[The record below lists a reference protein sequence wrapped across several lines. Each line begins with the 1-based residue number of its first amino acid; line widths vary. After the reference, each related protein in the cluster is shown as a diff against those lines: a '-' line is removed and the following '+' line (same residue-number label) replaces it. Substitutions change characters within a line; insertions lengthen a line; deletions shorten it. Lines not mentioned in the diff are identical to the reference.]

1 MEILTDIQLSETESI
16 FLKKFKNLSVNETPL
31 PQGQGVVKISPFDD
45 YFLFTLYD
53 EIEGVDSPIDL
64 SNVGTIFMVFIGK
77 NNEIRI
83 PNFTNVKDVDMA
95 NGQVLFRVGK
105 DDSQKILELDNKNFY
120 ISTTMMDGD
129 GKSDESVIY
138 TGTFLSFQES
148 AEVSVLNEL
157 ESTQLEFAKEL
168 AKLQETINELNTNLI
183 KRDNLIAEQ
192 NVAIEA
198 LLQSNQNLSNE
209 IAIISESSSSEIK
222 VLLQEAKDAQKAEDL
237 IKLERQQSMAI
248 DEVKISEQTKSKR
261 KSFFAQAAKQLRSNI
276 TKANPITM

>member
-168 AKLQETINELNTNLI
+168 AKLQETINELIDDGYILYNAETDELI
-183 KRDNLIAEQ
+183 
-192 NVAIEA
+192 NVKDLYE
-198 LLQSNQNLSNE
+198 
-209 IAIISESSSSEIK
+209 K
-222 VLLQEAKDAQKAEDL
+222 VE
-237 IKLERQQSMAI
+237 
-248 DEVKISEQTKSKR
+248 
-261 KSFFAQAAKQLRSNI
+261 
-276 TKANPITM
+276 